1 MAVNFRLAYN
11 EGLSFVDLFPQS
23 SVQAITDTTNLFQ
36 YSTIN
41 VTIPVPTT
49 ADVSQTVAITTT
61 TAQVNAPVEMY
72 LVSTSDQAQSDY
84 NTITQFSVTENQ
96 LNLTR
101 LYEQPVG
108 EIEVQLVFKEAT

>member
-1 MAVNFRLAYN
+1 MAVDFRLSYN
-11 EGLSFVDLFPQS
+11 SGIEIVNLFPQS
-23 SVQAITDTTNLFQ
+23 SIQAITDATNLLQ
-36 YSTIN
+36 SSTIN
-41 VTIPVPTT
+41 ATIPVPTT

-72 LVSTSDQAQSDY
+72 LVSTGDQAQSDY

-108 EIEVQLVFKEAT
+108 EIEVRLVFEEAT

>member
-23 SVQAITDTTNLFQ
+23 SVQAITDVTNLLQ

-49 ADVSQTVAITTT
+49 VDVNQTVAITTT

-72 LVSTSDQAQSDY
+72 LVSTGNQAQSDY